1 MFAGV
6 GQTVNGGQSMQR
18 VKQTKTVEVER
29 GLLLVRYATAEDTSR
44 PPRVSIM
51 VNPRFRKDIELVLSP
66 DHQEAVLWQPGS
78 CLVVYAAKPGE
89 LLVEVIPADA
99 GGSTAATVRIETLS
113 QGTAENAVEQYPLDD
128 VDLSRLGI
136 LGHVAGLGDVVV
148 REDEWIAGPNA
159 PARIEGISIDW
170 PRKPEDLDILYS
182 VKLARPHAASGRL
195 TKIGGYAG
203 TRGRALPIVGI
214 TLELAGRRARGLQL
228 SGEAAFLGAPLTRVT
243 GKKVAI
249 SGPTGREP
257 LVGFR
262 LRLDDS
268 SAPLQP
274 ELPTAAGAK
283 SSARVRVFRPSAART
298 RLRSTMESFLDYG
311 IVSDGK
317 RDVAAV

>member
-1 MFAGV
+1 
-6 GQTVNGGQSMQR
+6 MQR
-18 VKQTKTVEVER
+18 AKQIKTVDVER
-29 GLLLVRYATAEDTSR
+29 GVLLVRYAAADNTSR

-51 VNPRFRKDIELVLSP
+51 VNPKFRKDIKLVLSP

-78 CLVVYAAKPGE
+78 CLVVCAAKPGE
-89 LLVEVIPADA
+89 LIVEVIPADE
-99 GGSTAATVRIETLS
+99 GGSTAATIKIETLS
-113 QGTAENAVEQYPLDD
+113 QGVAERVVEQHASDN
-128 VDLSRLGI
+128 VDFRRLGV

-148 REDEWIAGPNA
+148 REDEWIAGPDA

-170 PRKPEDLDILYS
+170 PGKPNDLDIHYS
-182 VKLARPHAASGRL
+182 VKLARPHAASGKL
-195 TKIGGYAG
+195 TRAGGYAG

-214 TLELAGRRARGLQL
+214 SLELTGRRAHGLQL
-228 SGEAAFLGAPLTRVT
+228 SGEAAFLGAPLMRVI
-243 GKKVAI
+243 GRKVSI

-262 LRLDDS
+262 LRLDDDR
-268 SAPLQP
+268 APLQP

-311 IVSDGK
+311 IVGDGK
-317 RDVAAV
+317 RDVAAL

>member
-1 MFAGV
+1 
-6 GQTVNGGQSMQR
+6 MQR

-29 GLLLVRYATAEDTSR
+29 GLLLVRYATADDARR

-66 DHQEAVLWQPGS
+66 DHQQAVLWEPGS
-78 CLVVYAAKPGE
+78 CLVVRAATPGE

-99 GGSTAATVRIETLS
+99 GGSTAATVKIETLT
-113 QGTAENAVEQYPLDD
+113 QGVAERAIGQHRLDD
-128 VDLSRLGI
+128 VDLQRLEV
-136 LGHVAGLGDVVV
+136 LGHVAGFGDVVV
-148 REDEWIAGPNA
+148 HEDEWIAGPNA
-159 PARIEGISIDW
+159 PARIEGISINW
-170 PRKPEDLDILYS
+170 PGKPEDLDIHYS
-182 VKLARPHAASGRL
+182 VKLARPHAASGKL
-195 TKIGGYAG
+195 TKVGGYAG
-203 TRGRALPIVGI
+203 TRGRALPILGI
-214 TLELAGRRARGLQL
+214 NLELTGRRARGLQL

-243 GKKVAI
+243 GKKVSI

-262 LRLDDS
+262 LRLDDN

-283 SSARVRVFRPSAART
+283 SSARVRVFRPSGART
-298 RLRSTMESFLDYG
+298 RSRSTMESFQDYG